1 MQMDVKRQIQ
11 KGEGERPIDEERKA
25 WSHAISNSEDV
36 PCTKWPPARRSEGV
50 EKRCGLSVTRTGDVE
65 GGGGGGGGSERG
77 AFFCFCARYLRY
89 SFVRTK
95 GRMRAFV
102 DGAPQHTRR

>member
-1 MQMDVKRQIQ
+1 MQMNAKRQIQ

-25 WSHAISNSEDV
+25 CSHAISNSEDV

-65 GGGGGGGGSERG
+65 GGDGGPERG
-77 AFFCFCARYLRY
+77 AFFFYARYLRY
-89 SFVRTK
+89 SYEGEVCARS
-95 GRMRAFV
+95 
-102 DGAPQHTRR
+102 